1 MILTLDENKKKM
13 FLNNLIC
20 LEERKK
26 ELEYL
31 EYLYE
36 TPNMELGYLEH
47 GGIWFSQK
55 KPDGIIMPLGDIH
68 VWSEETLNSLYP
80 IKTYTSKA
88 KNTLYLIR
96 QILGKDADSNFKLA
110 NFFACSANEIIES
123 GILTHSLNLDFTLQ
137 KLKYILQSKD
147 LALPMLRDYYLDF
160 YLFVSLLNLIEIK
173 KEEVTTPDMFSLFSK
188 EALENTEIMN
198 LAFAFNRIRKK

>member
-55 KPDGIIMPLGDIH
+55 KPDEIIMPLGDIH
-68 VWSEETLNSLYP
+68 VWREETLNSLYP

-123 GILTHSLNLDFTLQ
+123 GILTHPLNLDFTLQ
-137 KLKYILQSKD
+137 KLKYILQAKD

-188 EALENTEIMN
+188 ESLENTEIMN

>member
-68 VWSEETLNSLYP
+68 VWREETLNSLYP

-123 GILTHSLNLDFTLQ
+123 GILTHPLNLDFTLQ
-137 KLKYILQSKD
+137 KLKYILQAKD

-160 YLFVSLLNLIEIK
+160 YLFVSLLNIIEIK
-173 KEEVTTPDMFSLFSK
+173 KEEVKIPNMFSLFSK